1 MRTYNKR
8 SPIFKEYI
16 LYAWEGYLSSPTL
29 RVLKELACTHYAMR
43 YNSPRGKH
51 DHVLQRPRNRENLS
65 RKLCMQT
72 PARPPA
78 TGLRQAAPIA
88 PCSNPRLSLKWL
100 LYKKIAPVHPGE
112 ILLADVLEPL
122 GSESF
127 REFFGGSAEP
137 GKRHRSLSAQHHG
150 RYIRAV
156 GPMLGDERRVLAGLT
171 GAI

>member
-8 SPIFKEYI
+8 SPILNEYI
-16 LYAWEGYLSSPTL
+16 RYAWEGYLSSPTL
-29 RVLKELACTHYAMR
+29 RVLKELARAHYAMR
-43 YNSPRGKH
+43 DNSPRGKH
-51 DHVLQRPRNRENLS
+51 DRVLQRPRNRENLS
-65 RKLCMQT
+65 QKICMQT

-78 TGLRQAAPIA
+78 TGLCQAAPIA

-127 REFFGGSAEP
+127 REFFWGFRRIGQTPSFVVSAASRKIHP
-137 GKRHRSLSAQHHG
+137 CCCADAWGRARSFG
-150 RYIRAV
+150 
-156 GPMLGDERRVLAGLT
+156 
-171 GAI
+171 